1 MENQEILVPVKRFI
15 EEGLNKGNVDIIR
28 EVWAKDMLWEGA
40 PWVPSMAWTTLPI
53 MVFKPLVICI

>member
-15 EEGLNKGNVDIIR
+15 EEGLNKGNVDIIH
-28 EVWAKDMLWEGA
+28 EVWAKDMLWEL
-40 PWVPSMAWTTLPI
+40 PSTAWTTLPI